1 MIYLFRGFIIKSR
14 SNGDTDLQIEE
25 LNHGRRKMAKKKT
38 IDYGALAGKIVDNVG
53 GRDNVSGLR
62 HCVTRVR
69 FRLKDESIANDDA
82 IKNMNGVISVVKGGG
97 EYMVVIG
104 DAVEEVYDAV
114 CHKLGMADGVAA
126 DGNTGE
132 GKKGNIVIRVLNT
145 IVGSIGPALNMIC
158 AGGVMKGLLT
168 VLVMTGLMSAE
179 SGMYLLL
186 SGVADAVFYFLP
198 IILGYNL
205 AKHLGGEP
213 FLGLIIGASLC
224 YPTLN
229 GVDISLFGRIVNAT
243 YTSSFLP
250 VIIITAIAV
259 PLSKWINKWMPKTV
273 SGFMTPLITL
283 MIVIPIGFAFIG
295 PASIALGNAVNA
307 GINALLNTAPII
319 AGMAITGLYQILV
332 LFGIHSAL
340 TSFSFMNVLSGNP
353 DTVMALVMFPS
364 FAQIGVVLAM
374 YLKTKNEQLKEI
386 ALPAFISGIFG
397 VTEPAIYGVT
407 LPHIRMF
414 IVSCIAAM
422 SSGVIVMLTHTMM
435 YSFTGMGIVALLG
448 MFNPEAPNFIPAILA
463 ALTPFVLGF
472 VMAYLTYKDEPVEAQ
487 DTETEK
493 HGKTTVIAAPVAG
506 EIVPIEEVPDA
517 TFSEGLLGHGF
528 AVKPEEGRIYAPFD
542 GTCLT
547 IFDTLHALGL
557 KSESGVELL
566 IHVGLE
572 TVDLNGAP
580 FKAHV
585 KSGDKIIKGQLLLE
599 FDMDAIRAA
608 GCPTITPVLVTNED
622 EVGSVVVRDG
632 MIIVGGPEISE
643 ASMKMEPQAVAAGE

>member
-1 MIYLFRGFIIKSR
+1 
-14 SNGDTDLQIEE
+14 
-25 LNHGRRKMAKKKT
+25 
-38 IDYGALAGKIVDNVG
+38 
-53 GRDNVSGLR
+53 
-62 HCVTRVR
+62 
-69 FRLKDESIANDDA
+69 
-82 IKNMNGVISVVKGGG
+82 
-97 EYMVVIG
+97 
-104 DAVEEVYDAV
+104 
-114 CHKLGMADGVAA
+114 
-126 DGNTGE
+126 
-132 GKKGNIVIRVLNT
+132 
-145 IVGSIGPALNMIC
+145 
-158 AGGVMKGLLT
+158 MKGLLT

-448 MFNPEAPNFIPAILA
+448 MVNPEAPNFIPAILA